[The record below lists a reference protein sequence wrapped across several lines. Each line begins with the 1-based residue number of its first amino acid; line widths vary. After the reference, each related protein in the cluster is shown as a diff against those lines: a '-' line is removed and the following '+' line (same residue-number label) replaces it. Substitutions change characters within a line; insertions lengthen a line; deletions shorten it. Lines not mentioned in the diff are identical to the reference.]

1 MSEVT
6 QATPPKQSSVLR
18 NTLIL
23 VGAQFLGMPLSI
35 LVNAIM
41 GRRLGPSDFGWL
53 NLATSL
59 CGFGFLFV
67 EWGHGGVLPRE
78 IAQDRARSGVLL
90 GSSVAW
96 RVASS
101 VVVSACLALLSWFL
115 YPPSFL
121 PLLGLV
127 ALQALLGSLGTAYQ
141 DAARGFE
148 RTDVTAIGRIGGQLI
163 AAGLV
168 LPVLFLGGGLIPV
181 MIAGTIGNALVLPV
195 IASRTHKIGVGK
207 PRFDRQELVQLTR
220 SGWAFLAFGAAM
232 TLQGVVDNVAL
243 SKLATPE
250 VMGWNSAA
258 QRLVGTL
265 LVPATAL
272 IASLYPTLSRLIVE
286 DLEQYKVT
294 LRRSINGTGLL
305 AIPLALGCAL
315 YSDLGIAIYGHGG
328 YAPAGQNLIVLSG
341 MVLLIYFSMP
351 LGSALLAAGR
361 QAAWAW
367 AQFGCVLVK
376 VILNPL
382 LIPWFQKH
390 YGNGGLGVCVS
401 GVVCEIGLV
410 AVALYMIPH
419 GVIDR
424 GLAKVLGKGVL
435 AGGAMALAAWGLRVI
450 NPWLAAPI
458 AVLVYFGALFLLG
471 GVDMTQ
477 MSRITDGIKNKLA
490 RKRAG

>member
-1 MSEVT
+1 
-6 QATPPKQSSVLR
+6 VLR

-35 LVNAIM
+35 FVNAVM
-41 GRRLGPSDFGWL
+41 GRRLGPSDFGYL
-53 NLATSL
+53 SLAMNL

-78 IAQDRARSGVLL
+78 IAQDHSRSGVLL
-90 GSSVAW
+90 GTSLLW
-96 RVASS
+96 RVGSS
-101 VVVSACLALLSWFL
+101 VVVSLCLALLSWFL
-115 YPPSFL
+115 YPRGFL

-127 ALQALLGSLGTAYQ
+127 ALQALLGSLGAAYQ

-163 AAGLV
+163 GAGFV
-168 LPVLFLGGGLIPV
+168 LPVLFLGGGLMPV
-181 MIAGTIGNALVLPV
+181 MIAGTVGSLLTLPLVTN
-195 IASRTHKIGVGK
+195 RTHKIGVGK
-207 PRFDRQELVQLTR
+207 PRFDRRELEQLTR
-220 SGWAFLAFGAAM
+220 SGWAFLAFSAAM
-232 TLQGVVDNVAL
+232 TAQGFVDTISL

-250 VMGWNSAA
+250 VFGWNSAA
-258 QRLVGTL
+258 QKLVGTL

-315 YSDLGIAIYGHGG
+315 YSSLGIAIYGKAG
-328 YAPAGQNLIVLSG
+328 YAPAGQNLVVLSG

-367 AQFGCVLVK
+367 AQLGCVVLRL
-376 VILNPL
+376 ILNPL
-382 LIPWFQKH
+382 LIPWFQKR

-401 GVVCEIGLV
+401 SVICEVGLV
-410 AVALYMIPH
+410 TVALYMIPH

-424 GLAKVLGKGVL
+424 ALAKVLGKGVL
-435 AGGAMALAAWGLRVI
+435 AGGAMALAAWALRSI
-450 NPWLAAPI
+450 NPWLAAPV
-458 AVLVYFGALFLLG
+458 ATLVYFGALYLFG

-477 MSRITDGIKNKLA
+477 VSRITDGIKNKLA
-490 RKRAG
+490 RKRAA